1 MTARI
6 HTQLVSLSVLLGP
19 HYSRGKKP
27 PPPRRLTRSTP
38 KHSPAFTN
46 EDEAEEP
53 PEHLLIVQL
62 KTMFFYDSLLSMLI
76 RRLLTLLALLCAIK
90 SFQSPA
96 VTFPERRRRS
106 RPSLHVPSSR
116 VIHNRICKY
125 FRLHYGCSSLY
136 KVGVVITILIAH
148 HVNSA

>member
-6 HTQLVSLSVLLGP
+6 HTQLVSLSVFLAP
-19 HYSRGKKP
+19 ITAEAKNHH
-27 PPPRRLTRSTP
+27 RRLTRSTP

-46 EDEAEEP
+46 EDEVEEP

-76 RRLLTLLALLCAIK
+76 RRLLTLLAMLLCAIK

>member
-19 HYSRGKKP
+19 HYSQPVGAKNH
-27 PPPRRLTRSTP
+27 RRLTRSTP

-76 RRLLTLLALLCAIK
+76 RRLLTLLALLLCAIK

-106 RPSLHVPSSR
+106 RPSLHVPSPPASFITEF
-116 VIHNRICKY
+116 VNIFGSIT
-125 FRLHYGCSSLY
+125 
-136 KVGVVITILIAH
+136 VVLRYIKLG
-148 HVNSA
+148 